1 MRNNPYN
8 NKKGGL
14 IQTIVIILI
23 AVIILSMLGFDLQK
37 IVASDLVQKNFA
49 YLRDAAVALWNSYL
63 ATPFRFFWD
72 TVVVGLL
79 WGNLKMLL
87 GK

>member
-1 MRNNPYN
+1 MFINHQ
-8 NKKGGL
+8 NKKQG
-14 IQTIVIILI
+14 IIKTIVIVLI

-49 YLRDAAVALWNSYL
+49 YLRDAATALWNSYL

-72 TVVVGLL
+72 SVVVGLI
-79 WGNLKMLL
+79 WKNLQGLL